1 MSHFLDRLKFLGK
14 AHETFA
20 GGHGAVTLEDRQ
32 WENATATAGNTIKK
46 CVPPTA

>member
-20 GGHGAVTLEDRQ
+20 GGHGAVTL
-32 WENATATAGNTIKK
+32 
-46 CVPPTA
+46 

>member
-20 GGHGAVTLEDRQ
+20 GGHGAVTLEPQESGRFHFEFVLA
-32 WENATATAGNTIKK
+32 WL
-46 CVPPTA
+46 

>member
-32 WENATATAGNTIKK
+32 WGKRLPQPLAAR
-46 CVPPTA
+46 